1 MKKWMAIF
9 LAVAMLLSF
18 AACDSEKWTDSKE
31 PEEKEFSIGEVNGRI
46 YENEF
51 LGMGYKL
58 ESGWRY
64 YKKEEREEL
73 PARLKEICAMY
84 AATSAG
90 KVSVRLDFQKM
101 SETQLESLNLTDY
114 CGQYLLGRER
124 DYSDWQYEIGTGYSD
139 LSVKIGGKTING
151 RLLTI
156 NKQGSRL
163 YEAAFAIKCDGYLA
177 RISVCAKKKEDIEDI
192 MGGFFILG
200 EKPDREEEI
209 EQKQTE
215 PVKTEPQDEQK
226 QPELSLGQVTG
237 YTYEN
242 KFIGIGCELN
252 NAWRFATEE
261 EILERNNLVG
271 EVMGDQALEALKNAK
286 VIFDMVADKKD
297 RTGSI
302 TVNLTKAS
310 SLQLAKLDLETYYKS
325 EISLMDSA
333 FAQMGLANTS
343 YEVKNTEVGGK
354 EILCL
359 WIKAEGN
366 GIAMYEVV
374 FAIKCDG
381 YLANI
386 AVGSVNEK
394 ELEEILSCF
403 YFIPN

>member
-1 MKKWMAIF
+1 
-9 LAVAMLLSF
+9 
-18 AACDSEKWTDSKE
+18 
-31 PEEKEFSIGEVNGRI
+31 
-46 YENEF
+46 
-51 LGMGYKL
+51 
-58 ESGWRY
+58 
-64 YKKEEREEL
+64 
-73 PARLKEICAMY
+73 MY

-192 MGGFFILG
+192 MGRFFILG

-286 VIFDMVADKKD
+286 VIFDMVAEKKD

-394 ELEEILSCF
+394 ELEEILSRF
-403 YFIPN
+403 YFIPNWI